1 MPLTFLE
8 KLGAAAQR
16 NRSRLCVGLDPDP
29 ARIAGDVGAFN
40 RAIIAATA
48 DLVCCYKPNI
58 AFYEAL
64 GRAGFEALKATIAAV
79 PDGIPVLLDAKR
91 GDVPNTAEAYAR
103 ALFDEW
109 GADAVTVNPYLGED
123 SLAPFFRRA
132 ERGVFVVCR
141 TSNPGARD
149 LQDLRVRGADGG
161 EEPLYLHVAARVNGW
176 NSSGNAGLVI
186 GATYPAELALVR
198 ERCPELPILVP
209 GVGAQQGELAASV
222 RAADNGR
229 PWGFLVNASRGVLY
243 AAQAGE
249 DPATSARAAAL
260 ALRDAINA
268 ELAAFNDNIVG
279 GIELIAEFKERPS

>member
-1 MPLTFLE
+1 MPLSFLE
-8 KLGAAAQR
+8 KLAAAAER

-29 ARIAGDVGAFN
+29 ARIGGEIAAFN
-40 RAIIAATA
+40 RAIITATA

-64 GRAGFEALKATIAAV
+64 GHAGFEALKATIAVV

-109 GADAVTVNPYLGED
+109 GADAVTLNPYLGED
-123 SLAPFFRRA
+123 SLEPFLRRA
-132 ERGVFVVCR
+132 DRGVFVVCR

-149 LQDLRVRGADGG
+149 LQDLPVRRADGR
-161 EEPLYLHVAARVNGW
+161 EEPLYLQVAERVNGW
-176 NSSGNAGLVI
+176 NRHGNAGLVV

-229 PWGFLVNASRGVLY
+229 PWGLLINASRGVLY
-243 AAQAGE
+243 AAKPGE
-249 DPATSARAAAL
+249 DSAAAARAAAL

-268 ELAAFNDNIVG
+268 ELAATAAAG
-279 GIELIAEFKERPS
+279 

>member
-1 MPLTFLE
+1 VPLTFLE

-29 ARIAGDVGAFN
+29 ARIAGDIAAFN
-40 RAIIAATA
+40 RAIIEATA

-91 GDVPNTAEAYAR
+91 GDVPNTAAAYAR
-103 ALFDEW
+103 AVFDEW
-109 GADAVTVNPYLGED
+109 GADAVTINPYLGED
-123 SLAPFFRRA
+123 SLEPFLRRA

-149 LQDLRVRGADGG
+149 FQDLRVRREDGG
-161 EEPLYLHVAARVNGW
+161 EEPLYLSVAERVNGW
-176 NSSGNAGLVI
+176 NRGGNAGLVV

-222 RAADNGR
+222 RAAANGR
-229 PWGFLVNASRGVLY
+229 PWGFLINASRGVLY
-243 AAQAGE
+243 AGNAGE
-249 DPATSARAAAL
+249 DPAQAARAAAL
-260 ALRDAINA
+260 ALREAING
-268 ELAAFNDNIVG
+268 EVSAASPAG
-279 GIELIAEFKERPS
+279 

>member
-1 MPLTFLE
+1 LTFLE
-8 KLGAAAQR
+8 KLAAAAER
-16 NRSRLCVGLDPDP
+16 NLSRLCVGLDPDS
-29 ARIAGDVGAFN
+29 ARIGGDVAAFN
-40 RAIIAATA
+40 RAIMEATA

-79 PDGIPVLLDAKR
+79 PDGIPVVLDAKR
-91 GDVPNTAEAYAR
+91 GDVPNTAAAYAR

-123 SLAPFFRRA
+123 SLEPFLRRA

-149 LQDLRVRGADGG
+149 LQDLPVRRVDGR
-161 EEPLYLHVAARVNGW
+161 EEPLYLQVAERVNGW
-176 NSSGNAGLVI
+176 NRLGNAGLVV
-186 GATYPAELALVR
+186 GATYPAELVLVR

-229 PWGFLVNASRGVLY
+229 PWGFLINASRGVLY
-243 AAQAGE
+243 AAKPGD
-249 DPATSARAAAL
+249 DPAIAARAAAL

-268 ELAAFNDNIVG
+268 ELAAATTAG
-279 GIELIAEFKERPS
+279 